1 MAAKL
6 GLNVEFIA
14 GDWRHGAD
22 PQAIEKRLRADADK
36 RIKAVCVVH
45 NETSTGVTSRIAEVR
60 RAIDAAQHPALFM
73 VDTISSLASM
83 DYRHDEWG
91 VDVTVAGSQKGL
103 MLPPGLSFNCI
114 SPKALTASKAARLPR
129 SYWAWDEMTA
139 NGKNGYFPYTPATNL
154 LYGLA
159 EALKMLDEEG
169 LDAVFARHQR
179 HAEAARRAV
188 RAWGLEVYALDPR
201 EYSAS
206 LTGVLMPAGHDADR
220 LRKVILD
227 AFELSLGTG
236 LTKPVEIVVA
246 AGAGGAS
253 DQMARMMQAAVQKN
267 GLMKQPM
274 VVSLKGGA
282 SGAEALMYMKS
293 SAGDPNK
300 VLIAYSLI
308 YMLPLSAKIPF
319 NWRELSPVSLI
330 ALDQFVLWDNTTLP
344 HANVK
349 DFIAAAK
356 AANPPFKMGGTGSK
370 REDHVLTVFIEKK
383 TGAKFAY
390 LPYKSGGE
398 AATQLVGNH
407 TQSNV
412 NNPSENLEVW
422 RAGQVRALCVF
433 DKERIGY
440 KTKVTDKQS
449 WNDIPT
455 CKEEGL
461 DVQYLMLR
469 AMFLPGKVTP
479 EQAAF
484 YVDLF
489 KKVTQTAE
497 YKDYMEK
504 QALKPI
510 FLTGSDMLK
519 FLEEDDTLNKNLMTE
534 AGFVAN

>member
-1 MAAKL
+1 M
-6 GLNVEFIA
+6 
-14 GDWRHGAD
+14 RT
-22 PQAIEKRLRADADK
+22 
-36 RIKAVCVVH
+36 RI
-45 NETSTGVTSRIAEVR
+45 RIAAMGVG
-60 RAIDAAQHPALFM
+60 ALVLAAPAF
-73 VDTISSLASM
+73 
-83 DYRHDEWG
+83 
-91 VDVTVAGSQKGL
+91 
-103 MLPPGLSFNCI
+103 
-114 SPKALTASKAARLPR
+114 
-129 SYWAWDEMTA
+129 AWE
-139 NGKNGYFPYTPATNL
+139 P
-154 LYGLA
+154 
-159 EALKMLDEEG
+159 
-169 LDAVFARHQR
+169 
-179 HAEAARRAV
+179 
-188 RAWGLEVYALDPR
+188 
-201 EYSAS
+201 
-206 LTGVLMPAGHDADR
+206 
-220 LRKVILD
+220 
-227 AFELSLGTG
+227 
-236 LTKPVEIVVA
+236 TKPVEIVVA

-267 GLMKQPM
+267 KLMKQPM

-319 NWRELSPVSLI
+319 NWRELTPVSVI
-330 ALDQFVLWDNTTLP
+330 ALDQFILWDNTTLP
-344 HANVK
+344 QANVK

-433 DKERIGY
+433 DKERIEY
-440 KTKVTDKQS
+440 KTKVTATMS
-449 WNDIPT
+449 WNDVPT

-461 DVQYLMLR
+461 DIQYLMLR
-469 AMFLPGKVTP
+469 AMFLPGRVTAD
-479 EQAAF
+479 QTAF

-489 KKVTQTAE
+489 KKVSQTAE
-497 YKDYMEK
+497 FKEYMEK

-510 FLTGSDMLK
+510 FLSGPEMVK
-519 FLEEDDTLNKNLMTE
+519 FLEEDDKLNTQLMTE
-534 AGFVAN
+534 AGF